1 MSFGRNYSN
10 MAAEPCARLRM
21 AEQLRKA
28 PLAFDATFVEWQNS
42 LLANLGARLIRVT
55 IFAAGNQVKYSWP

>member
-1 MSFGRNYSN
+1 
-10 MAAEPCARLRM
+10 M